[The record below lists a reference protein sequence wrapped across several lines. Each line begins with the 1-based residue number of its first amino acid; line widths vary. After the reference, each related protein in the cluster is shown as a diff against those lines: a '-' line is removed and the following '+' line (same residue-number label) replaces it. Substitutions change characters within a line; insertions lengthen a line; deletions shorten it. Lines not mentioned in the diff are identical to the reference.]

1 MFKKIV
7 SDKNDIKKMNSDAM
21 FKLEHGEDDK
31 AKLKA
36 KVAGLSELEA
46 KQSRWKDDDLLNAQ
60 ARNVFRVWRHY
71 KLLFENC
78 GVIWTNMR
86 YMYIL
91 QTTKKSLKEECEQ
104 DLALLKKSSLDIA
117 LVKEHDDDKRM
128 ASLLKFSALKSK
140 LIHPLLKI
148 IEVGTS

>member
-60 ARNVFRVWRHY
+60 ARNVFRVRRHY
-71 KLLFENC
+71 KLLFEAC
-78 GVIWTNMR
+78 CV
-86 YMYIL
+86 
-91 QTTKKSLKEECEQ
+91 
-104 DLALLKKSSLDIA
+104 
-117 LVKEHDDDKRM
+117 V
-128 ASLLKFSALKSK
+128 
-140 LIHPLLKI
+140 
-148 IEVGTS
+148 